1 MSSVLRAALASLL
14 TLCPLAAHAAPCAP
28 QWVAGWA
35 SSQMV
40 PTGDNALPAG
50 SLGGATLRQ
59 IIRSSVDGTGLRVR
73 LSNAYGTA
81 PLRID
86 GATLARAVK
95 AGSAAIDPAS
105 LTALRFDGQAGV
117 TIPAGAEY
125 LSDPVDLPLR
135 AFDDLA
141 ITLHYAQ
148 DPQGQTSHPG
158 SRATSW
164 LLAGDHLNDKDLA
177 GAKAFQHWF
186 TLSGLEVSRCET
198 PRLIVALG
206 DSITDG
212 HGATDDGNDRWTDDF
227 ARLLQADPATRGL
240 AIINQGIGGNRLLR
254 DGLGPNALARLD
266 RDVLVQPGASWVVVL
281 EGINDLGT
289 LTRDAPVDEAAHQ
302 ALVEQMIGAY
312 RQIIAR
318 AHGRGIK
325 AIGAT
330 VMPFM
335 GNTYYHPDA
344 RNEAD
349 RQAVNRWIREKGH
362 FDAVVDF
369 DQAMR
374 DPAQPDRLLPA
385 YDIGDHLHP
394 SPAGYRAMAQSIPL
408 ALFTGR

>member
-1 MSSVLRAALASLL
+1 MNPALRAALASVLAL
-14 TLCPLAAHAAPCAP
+14 SPFAAHAAPCAP

-50 SLGGATLRQ
+50 SFGGATLRQ
-59 IIRSSVDGTGLRVR
+59 IIRPSIGGTGLRIR
-73 LSNAYGTA
+73 LSNVNGTA

-105 LTALRFDGQAGV
+105 LIALRFDGQAGV

-125 LSDPVDLPLR
+125 LSDPVALPIR

-164 LLAGDHLNDKDLA
+164 LLAGDHLGDADLA
-177 GAKAFQHWF
+177 GAKTFQHWF
-186 TLSGLEVSRCET
+186 TLSGLEVSRCEA

-212 HGATDDGNDRWTDDF
+212 HGATDDANDRWTDDL
-227 ARLLQADPATRGL
+227 ARRLQADPATRGL
-240 AIINQGIGGNRLLR
+240 AIVNQGIGGNRLLH
-254 DGLGPNALARLD
+254 DGLGPNALSRLD
-266 RDVLVQPGASWVVVL
+266 RDVLVQPGAGWVVVL
-281 EGINDLGT
+281 EGINDIGT

-302 ALVEQMIGAY
+302 ALVAQMIGAY

-330 VMPFM
+330 VLPFM
-335 GNTYYHPDA
+335 GNAYYHPDA
-344 RNEAD
+344 RNETD

-369 DQAMR
+369 DSAMR
-374 DPAQPDRLLPA
+374 DPARPDRLLPA
-385 YDIGDHLHP
+385 YDSGDHLHP
-394 SPAGYRAMAQSIPL
+394 SPEGYRAMAKSIPL
-408 ALFTGR
+408 SVFSQN